1 MAGRLFIR
9 PESNT
14 PSKHVVPTSSLPFG
28 TTPGFTVDM
37 DAHFSSITCPS
48 TPVRTGRRIQGAI
61 FDTMTLHIF
70 FRDALDA
77 TQIRALHMALRAV
90 KALVQSTTRFGSYS
104 LTAPHA
110 GPRTHVLL
118 VVLAFLKRYFQ
129 PAAQATAD
137 GSPCTFLLHVCFE
150 ILRSD
155 FFTTTRYGT
164 GYSSPSTLTNLM
176 LWELCNWQLRTA
188 PESTRSQSHST

>member
-1 MAGRLFIR
+1 MAGRLLIG
-9 PESNT
+9 PESNSST
-14 PSKHVVPTSSLPFG
+14 KHVVPTSSLPFG

-61 FDTMTLHIF
+61 FFTMSLHIF

-118 VVLAFLKRYFQ
+118 VVFPLLKRYFQ
-129 PAAQATAD
+129 PAAQATTD
-137 GSPCTFLLHVCFE
+137 GSPQTFLLHVCFE
-150 ILRSD
+150 ILGPNL
-155 FFTTTRYGT
+155 FTTTRYGT
-164 GYSSPSTLTNLM
+164 GHASPSTLTNLM
-176 LWELCNWQLRTA
+176 FGQLGHWQLRTT
-188 PESTRSQSHST
+188 PESTRR